1 MEEINIKRIKE
12 LAKEHKKAIDIGALF
27 LIILATAGVIIAAYA
42 YENMLNS
49 ERKTIVLSARSPETG
64 NWDLP
69 EITLIKG
76 EPVIIKIRNVDT
88 VTHGFS
94 IPELGIGVDHL
105 IEIKAGHVDRVEL
118 IPTKEGTYF
127 YMCSVWCSSQHPKMT
142 GKINVV
148 EK

>member
-1 MEEINIKRIKE
+1 MDTKKIKE
-12 LAKEHKKAIDIGALF
+12 LSIKHKKLIEIGALF
-27 LIILATAGVIIAAYA
+27 LIILATVGVIAAAYA

-69 EITLIKG
+69 EITLVKG
-76 EPVIIKIRNVDT
+76 EPVTLKIRNVDT

-118 IPTKEGTYF
+118 TPTKEGTYF
-127 YMCSVWCSSQHPKMT
+127 YMCSIWCSSQHPKMT
-142 GKINVV
+142 GRIKVV
-148 EK
+148 ER

>member
-1 MEEINIKRIKE
+1 MDIKRIKE
-12 LAKEHKKAIDIGALF
+12 LAIKHKKIVEMGALF
-27 LIILATAGVIIAAYA
+27 LIVLATVGVIVAAYA

-69 EITLIKG
+69 EITLVKG
-76 EPVIIKIRNVDT
+76 EPVTLKIRNVDT

-94 IPELGIGVDHL
+94 IPGLGIGTDHL

-118 IPTKEGTYF
+118 TPTKEGTYF
-127 YMCSVWCSSQHPKMT
+127 YMCSIWCSSQHPKMT
-142 GKINVV
+142 GVIKVV